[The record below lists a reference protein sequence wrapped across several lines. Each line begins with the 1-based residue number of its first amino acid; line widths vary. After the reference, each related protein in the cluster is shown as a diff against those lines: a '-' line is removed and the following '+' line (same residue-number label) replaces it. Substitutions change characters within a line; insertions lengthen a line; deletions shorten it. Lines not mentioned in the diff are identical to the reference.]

1 MTDKSAFESEIN
13 KTHRLIAR
21 IYNLKLEEM
30 VRAMEDAVRS
40 EEFNE
45 EDIFALLNEGFDVRI
60 LQAAAKWV
68 EQNGVTCTADK
79 DDESSELSRRLKDI
93 RNAGAKKIINFE
105 PPR

>member
-1 MTDKSAFESEIN
+1 MTDKSAYESEIN

-30 VRAMEDAVRS
+30 VKAMEDAVRD
-40 EEFNE
+40 EEIDE

-68 EQNGVTCTADK
+68 EQNGVTCTADS
-79 DDESSELSRRLKDI
+79 DDETSELSKRLNDI
-93 RNAGAKKIINFE
+93 RNAGSKKVVNFE